1 MKNVLLIIAIGIF
14 FNVSAQFVPGENIAS
29 RDLEMAWLN
38 NYRKGIKPQKFPTGV
53 IGSPYASEVFV
64 SGDIYFKGKF
74 SGSFPLRYDGYS
86 DEMQVLDEVDS
97 VKAILKTKD
106 IEIVLNQNR
115 YILFDFVEDD
125 VFNQFYFIELIKGDR
140 YDFLMRKIKWF
151 QAGKPAQNSF
161 VKAFPSKFSD
171 IEEYFFKTDAD
182 SQPVRIPSSK
192 RKFLNLLPD
201 TLQEATEV
209 YIKENN
215 LSLKSKEDIVKI
227 VTFLNEN

>member
-1 MKNVLLIIAIGIF
+1 MKNLIYLITIGFF
-14 FNVSAQFVPGENIAS
+14 FNVAAQFVPGGNIAS

-38 NYRKGIKPQKFPTGV
+38 TYRKGIKPQKFPTGV

-64 SGDIYFKGKF
+64 SGDIYFKGKL
-74 SGSFPLRYDGYS
+74 SGTFPLRYDGYS
-86 DEMQVLDEVDS
+86 DEMQVLDEADS

-106 IEIVLNQNR
+106 IEIVLNQNK
-115 YILFDFVEDD
+115 YLLFDFVENDF
-125 VFNQFYFIELIKGDR
+125 FNQFYFIEVINGDK

-171 IEEYFFKTDAD
+171 VEEYFFKTDTD

-192 RKFLNLLPD
+192 RKFLKLLPPA
-201 TLQEATEV
+201 LQEATEV
-209 YIKENN
+209 YMKENS
-215 LSLKSKEDIVKI
+215 LSLNSKDDIFKI
-227 VTFLNEN
+227 ITFLNEN